1 MKNDSILERIDNE
14 KSKFIE
20 SDSSSIVETAFI
32 RINRVKGRTLNM
44 LCTHAFYAVSYSS
57 YTLE

>member
-1 MKNDSILERIDNE
+1 MK

-20 SDSSSIVETAFI
+20 SDSSSIVRIAFI

-44 LCTHAFYAVSYSS
+44 LCTDAFYTVSYSS